1 MNDAAEPADDALM
14 LAYAAGD
21 VRAFELLYARHR
33 GPLYRFL
40 LRQLRDGA
48 TADELFQDVWQR

>member
-1 MNDAAEPADDALM
+1 M